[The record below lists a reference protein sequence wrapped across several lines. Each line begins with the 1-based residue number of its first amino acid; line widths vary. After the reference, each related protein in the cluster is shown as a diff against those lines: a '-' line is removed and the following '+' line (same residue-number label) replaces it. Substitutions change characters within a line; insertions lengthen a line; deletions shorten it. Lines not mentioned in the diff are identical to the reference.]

1 MQFYYFIDY
10 LDEMHQ
16 ASLKYKLG
24 KLERTPLDVLSF
36 AYYHKYIRQYILLQ
50 NICGT
55 EEETTYQGWNTRG
68 WRPSLVGDDRFIY
81 DQYSPLSTLNSF
93 INYLF
98 TSIIHRPPST
108 EELHM
113 FLDYMLDDNG
123 GYRWSYDFNVKID
136 ENHTFCDQIRRRQ
149 NTAEDVFEYLSR
161 LSELY
166 VFQEVQ

>member
-1 MQFYYFIDY
+1 
-10 LDEMHQ
+10 
-16 ASLKYKLG
+16 
-24 KLERTPLDVLSF
+24 
-36 AYYHKYIRQYILLQ
+36 
-50 NICGT
+50 
-55 EEETTYQGWNTRG
+55 
-68 WRPSLVGDDRFIY
+68 
-81 DQYSPLSTLNSF
+81 
-93 INYLF
+93 
-98 TSIIHRPPST
+98 
-108 EELHM
+108 M